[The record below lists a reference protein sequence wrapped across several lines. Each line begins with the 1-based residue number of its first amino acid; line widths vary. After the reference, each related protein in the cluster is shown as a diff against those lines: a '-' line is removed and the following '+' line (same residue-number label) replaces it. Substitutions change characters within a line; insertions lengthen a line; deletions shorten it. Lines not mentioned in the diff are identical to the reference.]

1 MSHQVCPW
9 WVGYFLASPLR
20 RLVHNPAAIVR
31 PFVSEGMTVVEPGPG
46 MGFFTLELA
55 RLVGRPGRVVAI
67 DVQPKMLVELRRRA
81 RKAGLLDRIDAR
93 QGPGDGMGL
102 DDLKGQVD
110 FVLAF
115 AVIHELPSA
124 ERFFAEVSTV
134 LKPGRRLL
142 LAEPHFQVSEQEFA
156 ATLQMAV
163 QNGFRVDS
171 RPAIRWTRS
180 AVLVKGQS
188 QDSSIA

>member
-1 MSHQVCPW
+1 MPHRVCPW

-20 RLVHNPAAIVR
+20 RLVHSPATILR

-46 MGFFTLELA
+46 MGFFTMELA
-55 RLVGRPGRVVAI
+55 RLVGPRGRVVAI
-67 DVQPKMLVELRRRA
+67 DVQPKMLVELQRRA
-81 RKAGLLDRIDAR
+81 REAGLLDRIDTR
-93 QGPGDGMGL
+93 QGPGDAMGL

-115 AVIHELPSA
+115 AVVHELPSA

-134 LKPGRRLL
+134 LKSSCRIL
-142 LAEPHFQVSEQEFA
+142 LAEPHFQVPEKEFA
-156 ATLQMAV
+156 ATLQLADKHS
-163 QNGFRVDS
+163 FRVNS

-180 AVLVKGQS
+180 AILVKV
-188 QDSSIA
+188 

>member
-1 MSHQVCPW
+1 
-9 WVGYFLASPLR
+9 
-20 RLVHNPAAIVR
+20 
-31 PFVSEGMTVVEPGPG
+31 MTVVEPGPG
-46 MGFFTLELA
+46 MGFFTMELA

-81 RKAGLLDRIDAR
+81 GKSGLLDRIDAR
-93 QGPGDGMGL
+93 HAPRDGMGL

-115 AVIHELPSA
+115 AVVHELPSI

-142 LAEPHFQVSEQEFA
+142 LAEPHFQVTKEEFA
-156 ATLQMAV
+156 VTLQMARRC
-163 QNGFRVDS
+163 GFHLNSPPV
-171 RPAIRWTRS
+171 IRWARS
-180 AVLVKGQS
+180 AVLVKV
-188 QDSSIA
+188 

>member
-1 MSHQVCPW
+1 
-9 WVGYFLASPLR
+9 
-20 RLVHNPAAIVR
+20 
-31 PFVSEGMTVVEPGPG
+31 
-46 MGFFTLELA
+46 MGFFTMELA

-67 DVQPKMLVELRRRA
+67 EMQPKMLVELRRRA
-81 RKAGLLDRIDAR
+81 GKAGLLDRIDTR

-102 DDLKGQVD
+102 DALKGQVD

-115 AVIHELPSA
+115 AVVHELPSA

-134 LKPGRRLL
+134 LKQGRRLL
-142 LAEPHFQVSEQEFA
+142 LAEPHFGVSEQEFA
-156 ATLQMAV
+156 VTVQMAE

-180 AVLVKGQS
+180 AVLVKV
-188 QDSSIA
+188 

>member
-1 MSHQVCPW
+1 MSHRVCPW

-20 RLVHNPAAIVR
+20 CLVHNPSTILR
-31 PFVSEGMTVVEPGPG
+31 PFVSEGMTVFEPGPG
-46 MGFFTLELA
+46 MGYFTMELA
-55 RLVGRPGRVVAI
+55 RLVGRSGRVVAI
-67 DVQPKMLVELRRRA
+67 DVQPEMLMELRRRA
-81 RKAGLLDRIDAR
+81 GKAGLLDRIDAR

-115 AVIHELPSA
+115 AVVHELPSA
-124 ERFFAEVSTV
+124 ERFFAEASTV

-142 LAEPHFQVSEQEFA
+142 LAEPNFQVSEQGFA
-156 ATLQMAV
+156 ATLHIADR
-163 QNGFRVDS
+163 NGFRVDS

-180 AVLVKGQS
+180 AVLVKV
-188 QDSSIA
+188 